1 MDRDA
6 IIREWFYR
14 LPNGY
19 ANAPYSKEEMDTLH
33 EVLRENG
40 LNGSI
45 FAKEEF
51 QLDQAFHDAK
61 PVEEAETDKSDERK
75 DALEVL
81 DMFQSP
87 ESFEQ
92 HILDKFAMEGQEV
105 GNLTVIYQEILRRED
120 PKLKKWFSEG
130 GKQKPKSGTF
140 PMSATSKEA
149 YEICKSA
156 IVVNGHYSE
165 LWFAIEYNG
174 LVKGG
179 VAGDSIIS
187 DVDIPPDIGVSLK
200 DYARFSSVN
209 FGKLPR
215 ETNVFMQKIIV
226 LFELLTDYKT
236 NISQTRKSLNIL
248 LDELSKPEIQK
259 DIDEILKMADKG
271 SVKIIENTAKKIRE
285 VLGGRTIDQL
295 IAVFIETFNKLIQEK
310 IQAVEWWGIIAHKT
324 HKVYME
330 SSDQLQRALSSDD
343 DRLNTA
349 LSSFEAGNLRVNANK
364 FEEMIKAKDAKA
376 VTKGGE

>member
-1 MDRDA
+1 MDKDA
-6 IIREWFYR
+6 IIREWFFR
-14 LPNGY
+14 LPKGY
-19 ANAPYSKEEMDTLH
+19 ANAPYSKEEMNVLH
-33 EVLRENG
+33 EVLEENG

-45 FAKEEF
+45 FVNEVD

-61 PVEEAETDKSDERK
+61 PVKDLKEAENI
-75 DALEVL
+75 DAIYETA
-81 DMFQSP
+81 
-87 ESFEQ
+87 ESFER
-92 HILDKFAMEGQEV
+92 HILDKFAMEGQDV
-105 GNLTVIYQEILRRED
+105 GNLPVIYQEIIRRGD
-120 PKLKKWFSEG
+120 SNLKEWFAEG

-140 PMSATSKEA
+140 DMSKTAKEA

-179 VAGDSIIS
+179 VAGETIIS

-200 DYARFSSVN
+200 DYAKFSSVN

-259 DIDEILKMADKG
+259 DIDEILKMADGG

-285 VLGGRTIDQL
+285 VLGGRSVDQL
-295 IAVFIETFNKLIQEK
+295 IAVFIETFNKLIEEK
-310 IQAVEWWGIIAHKT
+310 IQAVNWWGIIAHQT

-330 SSDQLQRALSSDD
+330 SSDQLERALSSDS
-343 DRLNTA
+343 DRLNLA

-364 FEEMIKAKDAKA
+364 FEEMIKAKDAKS